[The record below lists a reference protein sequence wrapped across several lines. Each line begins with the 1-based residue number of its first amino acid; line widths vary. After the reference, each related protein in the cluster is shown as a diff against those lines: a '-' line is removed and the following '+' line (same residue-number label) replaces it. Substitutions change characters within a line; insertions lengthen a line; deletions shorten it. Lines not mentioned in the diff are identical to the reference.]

1 MNTGSGFWI
10 DTTSG
15 NGGNKPFFYGVQD
28 ALTDD
33 LITQLDHF
41 VESEHL
47 LQQGE
52 VVLAVDAPQDSLDQH
67 RITEIAWIDTRT
79 NGEVYNKLTE
89 VIHYVNN
96 IYFKFN
102 IAYIETLQYSVYP
115 PTGHYRCHTDA
126 SLKGVNGFGRKISFS
141 IGLNDPSEYED
152 GELEIWTGG
161 DNFKCK
167 LDKGGALFFPSW
179 IPHQVH
185 PVTKG
190 TRKSLVGWVHG
201 PDFI

>member
-1 MNTGSGFWI
+1 MNNGPGAGFWI
-10 DTTSG
+10 DSTAS
-15 NGGNKPFFYGVQD
+15 NRPFFYGVKD

-47 LQQGE
+47 LQQGK
-52 VVLAVDAPQDSLDQH
+52 VVLEVDEPQDSLDQH

-96 IYFKFN
+96 TYFKFN

>member
-1 MNTGSGFWI
+1 MNNGPGAGFWI
-10 DTTSG
+10 DSTAS
-15 NGGNKPFFYGVQD
+15 NRPFFYGVKD

-47 LQQGE
+47 LQQGK
-52 VVLAVDAPQDSLDQH
+52 VVLEVDEPQDSLDQH

-96 IYFKFN
+96 TYFKFN

-126 SLKGVNGFGRKISFS
+126 SLKGFNGFGRKISFS

-161 DNFKCK
+161 DNFKCR
-167 LDKGGALFFPSW
+167 LDKGEALFFPSW

>member
-1 MNTGSGFWI
+1 MSNTGAGFWI
-10 DTTSG
+10 DSTS
-15 NGGNKPFFYGVQD
+15 NNQQFFYCVKN

-33 LITQLDHF
+33 LIKQLDDF
-41 VESEHL
+41 VENHEM
-47 LQQGE
+47 LQQGKVTLGE
-52 VVLAVDAPQDSLDQH
+52 DQPQNDRH
-67 RITEIAWIDTRT
+67 RITNIAWIDTRT
-79 NGEVYNKLTE
+79 NVEVYNKLTE
-89 VIHYVNN
+89 VIHFVNN
-96 IYFKFN
+96 NYFKFN
-102 IAYIETLQYSVYP
+102 ISYIEPLQYSVYP
-115 PTGHYRCHTDA
+115 PTGHYRCHTDTF
-126 SLKGVNGFGRKISFS
+126 LKGSNGFGRKLSFS

-152 GELEIWTGG
+152 GDLEIWTGG

-167 LDKGGALFFPSW
+167 LDKGEAVFFPSW